1 MRVGFDGKK
10 KGEKQQTMNYAT
22 VANQALL
29 AIEGGDPLAI
39 ASCAL
44 FGVLSLCMIA
54 FQYNLSTL
62 RQDIVRKNCSL
73 TKRLVAA
80 EERLDEVEDQVNDDS
95 SLTKSIFN
103 KIDDLSD
110 FVRNKIVLKKDKV
123 KPF

>member
-1 MRVGFDGKK
+1 
-10 KGEKQQTMNYAT
+10 MNYAYY
-22 VANQALL
+22 ANQALL

-54 FQYNLSTL
+54 IQYNISTL
-62 RQDIVRKNCSL
+62 RQDVLRKNWSL
-73 TKRLVAA
+73 TERLGGV
-80 EERLDEVEDQVNDDS
+80 EERLDEVEDQINDDS